1 MKKIL
6 IVSELFYPQNAIGA
20 LRPTKIRNALVKKG
34 YLVDV
39 ITKSFSSQYE
49 SPERGNI
56 WRIDAVEKSNSL
68 NSNVSAVVTS
78 KFFKEFR
85 CAKRTIIAI
94 NKGKHYYNHVID
106 FIETQN
112 IDLSVYEAILTTFG
126 PISSIMIGLN
136 IKKKYPEINWIC
148 DFRDPMVVEEI
159 SVFMKPFMYIFQRMA
174 CKNANH
180 IVAVSNGYLKRICG
194 NQYKQKRHMIPNGYD
209 ITDKRISDDYSP
221 SVDTLHITYV
231 GTLYEGKRKIT
242 PFFRVLRELADEGQ
256 VDLHKICFDYAGREG
271 SFLISQANEYDLGSI
286 VHDHGVLP
294 RNECLKLQFSSH
306 LLVLSTWNNRGEE
319 GVFPGKFLE
328 YMLIGRPIISITDGN
343 IPDGEVTLVMREG
356 HFGVAYES
364 ARDKEDIKSLKDY
377 IKTCYF
383 EWLHKGSIT
392 FEPVQEVLERYNYDH
407 IIEQI
412 EELICEK

>member
-328 YMLIGRPIISITDGN
+328 YMLIVST
-343 IPDGEVTLVMREG
+343 IPM
-356 HFGVAYES
+356 
-364 ARDKEDIKSLKDY
+364 
-377 IKTCYF
+377 
-383 EWLHKGSIT
+383 
-392 FEPVQEVLERYNYDH
+392 RYNTD
-407 IIEQI
+407 
-412 EELICEK
+412 

>member
-78 KFFKEFR
+78 KFFNEFR

-136 IKKKYPEINWIC
+136 IKGT
-148 DFRDPMVVEEI
+148 
-159 SVFMKPFMYIFQRMA
+159 S
-174 CKNANH
+174 KN
-180 IVAVSNGYLKRICG
+180 
-194 NQYKQKRHMIPNGYD
+194 
-209 ITDKRISDDYSP
+209 
-221 SVDTLHITYV
+221 
-231 GTLYEGKRKIT
+231 
-242 PFFRVLRELADEGQ
+242 
-256 VDLHKICFDYAGREG
+256 
-271 SFLISQANEYDLGSI
+271 
-286 VHDHGVLP
+286 
-294 RNECLKLQFSSH
+294 
-306 LLVLSTWNNRGEE
+306 
-319 GVFPGKFLE
+319 
-328 YMLIGRPIISITDGN
+328 
-343 IPDGEVTLVMREG
+343 
-356 HFGVAYES
+356 
-364 ARDKEDIKSLKDY
+364 
-377 IKTCYF
+377 
-383 EWLHKGSIT
+383 
-392 FEPVQEVLERYNYDH
+392 
-407 IIEQI
+407 
-412 EELICEK
+412 